1 MNTVLQSPYFAFI
14 SFCTFLGV
22 VPKERSS
29 QMKVE
34 DQGVKE
40 TATHKRRNTE
50 EKETAAVGKWKR
62 GIAKPENFSRK
73 RSTS

>member
-1 MNTVLQSPYFAFI
+1 
-14 SFCTFLGV
+14 
-22 VPKERSS
+22 
-29 QMKVE
+29 MKVE